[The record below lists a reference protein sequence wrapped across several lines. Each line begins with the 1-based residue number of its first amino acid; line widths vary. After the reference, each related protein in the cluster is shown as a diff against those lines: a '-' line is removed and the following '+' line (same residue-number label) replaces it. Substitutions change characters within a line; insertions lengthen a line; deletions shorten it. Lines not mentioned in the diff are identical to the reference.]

1 MEVGWEEEGRD
12 VWKERVCGEKGR
24 ERKRKKARL
33 NCKKKKTFFY
43 SHFFFPLEAGKA
55 APGEHSWQKHQVAGS
70 IRSSRQHQAA
80 SSKQAS

>member
-33 NCKKKKTFFY
+33 NCKKKKKLSSTLTFFFL
-43 SHFFFPLEAGKA
+43 SKPEKPPLESTAGR
-55 APGEHSWQKHQVAGS
+55 S
-70 IRSSRQHQAA
+70 IR
-80 SSKQAS
+80 